1 MSASRETEVKL
12 PFESARA
19 ALDALESAGARL
31 EVPRSFEDNRIYDR
45 ADGSLERDGLV
56 LRVRRDDRGGSVTF
70 KGPVEG
76 EHRHKVRVEHETPV
90 GDPEAAHRL
99 FEGLGYR
106 VAWRYQKY
114 RTVYRL
120 GEVEAMLDE
129 TPIGCWVELE
139 GAPEAID
146 RAAARLGVAPER
158 YVVDTYRDLA
168 LRHAR
173 ERGIALA
180 DLVFEGA
187 TP

>member
-19 ALDALESAGARL
+19 AREALDAAGARL
-31 EVPRSFEDNRIYDR
+31 EMPRTFEDNRIYDR
-45 ADGSLERDGLV
+45 PDGSLERDGVV
-56 LRVRRDDRGGSVTF
+56 LRVRRDDRGGCVTF

-76 EHRHKVRVEHETPV
+76 EHRHKVRVEHETTV

-106 VAWRYQKY
+106 VVWRYQKY
-114 RTVYRL
+114 RTTYRL
-120 GEVEAMLDE
+120 GAVEVMLDE

-146 RAAARLGVAPER
+146 RAAATLGVVPED
-158 YVVDTYRDLA
+158 YVTETYRDLA

-173 ERGIALA
+173 EHGVPLA

-187 TP
+187 SP

>member
-12 PFESARA
+12 PFASALA
-19 ALDALESAGARL
+19 AREALTRAGAVV
-31 EVPRSFEDNRIYDR
+31 EVPREFEDNRIYDR
-45 ADGSLERDGLV
+45 ADGSLERDGIV
-56 LRVRRDDRGGSVTF
+56 LRVRREAGGGKVTF

-76 EHRHKVRVEHETPV
+76 EHRHKVRIEHETSV

-99 FEGLGYR
+99 LEGLGYR

-114 RTVYRL
+114 RTTYRL
-120 GEVEAMLDE
+120 GAVEAMLDE

-139 GAPEAID
+139 GDPEAID
-146 RAAARLGVAPER
+146 RAAASLGFGIGDYETG
-158 YVVDTYRDLA
+158 TYRDLA
-168 LRHAR
+168 ERHAR
-173 ERGIALA
+173 ERGIAPG

>member
-12 PFESARA
+12 PFESALA
-19 ALDALESAGARL
+19 ALDALQSAGARL

-45 ADGSLERDGLV
+45 EDGSLERDGVV
-56 LRVRRDDRGGSVTF
+56 LRVRRDGRGGFVTF

-76 EHRHKVRVEHETPV
+76 ERRHKVRVEHETSV
-90 GDPEAAHRL
+90 GDPEAAHRVL
-99 FEGLGYR
+99 EGLGFR

-114 RTVYRL
+114 RTTYRL
-120 GEVEAMLDE
+120 GACEAMLDE

-139 GAPEAID
+139 GDSAAID
-146 RAAARLGVAPER
+146 QAAALLGIPPGR
-158 YVVDTYRDLA
+158 YVTDTYRDLA
-168 LRHAR
+168 VRHAR
-173 ERGIALA
+173 ERGIPLA